1 VIVKS
6 LFSSILRRFILFN
19 EKQATGNDLPGQ
31 IEVQVMDTKTTSAR
45 GGTFAYMYGEEIP

>member
-1 VIVKS
+1 VKS